1 MCKFI
6 FNIIFNNFFTHILL
20 IIICIFNEWVFILH
34 CFLYAEW
41 LKIHVLNSVGL
52 SMRFVNMK
60 NVFSIY
66 IVKSLCWLHLNAIFS
81 TIHFIFFLGWGHHSF
96 KLNIFV
102 KKLGLMYI
110 GVAHAID
117 VLVGVTINFYF
128 LDFKYDDVKFDIRIL
143 N

>member
-1 MCKFI
+1 MCKFL

-81 TIHFIFFLGWGHHSF
+81 TIHFIFFSRMRASLLQIEHICQ
-96 KLNIFV
+96 K
-102 KKLGLMYI
+102 I
-110 GVAHAID
+110 GVD
-117 VLVGVTINFYF
+117 VYWCCTCHWCVSWRDNRFWF
-128 LDFKYDDVKFDIRIL
+128 LRLQIWPC
-143 N
+143 